1 MVYPFGRKTLEPRGA
16 ESMEIVVLVKQVP
29 DTANVG
35 ADAMK
40 EDGTV
45 NRAAL
50 KTVFNPDDLHALE
63 LALEMKEKYGAKVTV
78 ITMGPPKAIDVL
90 KESLYRGADHAY
102 LLSDPKFAG
111 SDTLATS
118 LVLKSAIEA
127 KVKKFDVIMAGR
139 QAIDGDTAQV
149 GPQIAEKLNIPQVT
163 FVTEVQNFKNGTIKL
178 SRLSDEGTEIV
189 ECKTPVLLTV
199 EGGFNTPRPPKVKR
213 MLKYMNA
220 ISSFQMNEDWVTD
233 EDAAYIKKNG
243 LEIPVIGFCDMAVN
257 PDYIGL
263 SGSPTRVKEIHSV
276 VFKSI
281 ETKEYEANQT
291 GMNQMM
297 KELVSEHII
306 G

>member
-1 MVYPFGRKTLEPRGA
+1 
-16 ESMEIVVLVKQVP
+16 MEIVVLVKQVP

-50 KTVFNPDDLHALE
+50 KTVFNPDDLN
-63 LALEMKEKYGAKVTV
+63 ALEMALDIKDRFGANVTV
-78 ITMGPPKAIDVL
+78 ITMGPPKAVEIL
-90 KESLYRGADHAY
+90 KESLYRGADKAF

-118 LVLKSAIEA
+118 LILKSAIEA
-127 KVKKFDVIMAGR
+127 KVKNFDIIMAGR

-149 GPQIAEKLNIPQVT
+149 GPQIAEKLNIPQLT
-163 FVTEVQNFKNGTIKL
+163 FVTDVEEVKNGKIKL
-178 SRLSDEGTEIV
+178 SRLSDEGTEVV

-199 EGGFNTPRPPKVKR
+199 EGGVNTPRPARVKR
-213 MLKYMNA
+213 LLKYVNA
-220 ISSFQMNEDWVTD
+220 MSSFQMNEDWVTD
-233 EDAAYIKKNG
+233 GEAEYLKKRG
-243 LEIPVIGFCDMAVN
+243 LEIPVVSFCDIVVN
-257 PDYIGL
+257 PEYIGL
-263 SGSPTRVKEIHSV
+263 AGSPTRVKEIHSV

-281 ETKEYEANQT
+281 ESKDYPATQD
-291 GMNQMM
+291 GMNSMM

>member
-1 MVYPFGRKTLEPRGA
+1 
-16 ESMEIVVLVKQVP
+16 MEIVVLVKQVP

-63 LALEMKEKYGAKVTV
+63 MALEIKDKYGANVSV
-78 ITMGPPKAIDVL
+78 ITMGPPRAIEIL
-90 KESLYRGADHAY
+90 KESLYRGADRVF

-118 LVLKSAIEA
+118 LILKSAIEA
-127 KVKKFDVIMAGR
+127 KVKNFDIVMAGR

-149 GPQIAEKLNIPQVT
+149 GPQIAEKLNIPQIT
-163 FVTEVQNFKNGTIKL
+163 FVTDVEDVKNGKIKL

-189 ECKTPVLLTV
+189 ECTTPVLLTV
-199 EGGFNTPRPPKVKR
+199 EGGVNNPRPARIKKL
-213 MLKYMNA
+213 LKYVNA
-220 ISSFQMNEDWVTD
+220 MSSFQMDEEWVTD
-233 EDAAYIKKNG
+233 EDVKYLKQRE
-243 LEIPVIGFCDMAVN
+243 LEIPVVSFCDIVVN
-257 PDYIGL
+257 PEYIGL
-263 SGSPTRVKEIHSV
+263 AGSPTRVKEIHSV

-281 ETKEYEANQT
+281 ESKDYPATQDGVNS
-291 GMNQMM
+291 MM
-297 KELVSEHII
+297 RELVSEHII

>member
-1 MVYPFGRKTLEPRGA
+1 
-16 ESMEIVVLVKQVP
+16 MEIVVLVKQVP

-50 KTVFNPDDLHALE
+50 KTVFNPDDLN
-63 LALEMKEKYGAKVTV
+63 ALEMALQIKERYGANISV
-78 ITMGPPKAIDVL
+78 ITMGPPKAVEIL
-90 KESLYRGADHAY
+90 KESLYRGADKVY

-118 LVLKSAIEA
+118 LILKSAIEA
-127 KVKKFDVIMAGR
+127 KVKNFDIIMAGR

-149 GPQIAEKLNIPQVT
+149 GPQIAEKLNVPQIT
-163 FVTEVQNFKNGTIKL
+163 FVTGVEDINNGKLKL
-178 SRLSDEGTEIV
+178 SRYSDEGTEIV

-199 EGGFNTPRPPKVKR
+199 EGGVNEPRPPRVKR
-213 MLKYMNA
+213 LLKYVNA
-220 ISSFQMNEDWVTD
+220 MSSFQMNEDWVTD
-233 EDAAYIKKNG
+233 EDVEYLKKRE
-243 LEIPVIGFCDMAVN
+243 LEIPVISFCDIVVN
-257 PDYIGL
+257 PEYIGL
-263 SGSPTRVKEIHSV
+263 AGSPTRVKEIHSV

-281 ETKEYEANQT
+281 ETKDYPATQDGIND
-291 GMNQMM
+291 MM

>member
-1 MVYPFGRKTLEPRGA
+1 
-16 ESMEIVVLVKQVP
+16 MEIVVLVKQVP

-63 LALEMKEKYGAKVTV
+63 LALELKEKYQAKVTV
-78 ITMGPPKAIDVL
+78 ITMGPPKAIEVL
-90 KESLYRGADHAY
+90 KESLYRGADTAY

-118 LVLKSAIEA
+118 LILKSAIEA
-127 KVKKFDVIMAGR
+127 KVKKFDIIMAGR

-149 GPQIAEKLNIPQVT
+149 GPQIAEKLNIPQIT
-163 FVTEVQNFKNGTIKL
+163 FVTEVESIKNGTIKL
-178 SRLSDEGTEIV
+178 SRLSDEGTEVV
-189 ECKTPVLLTV
+189 ECKGPVLLTV
-199 EGGFNTPRPPKVKR
+199 EGGCNTPRPPKVKR

-233 EDAAYIKKNG
+233 EDATYIKEKG
-243 LEIPVIGFCDMAVN
+243 LEIPVIGFCDMVV
-257 PDYIGL
+257 DQSLIGL
-263 SGSPTRVKEIHSV
+263 AGSPTRVKEIHSV

-281 ETKEYEANQT
+281 ETKEYEPTQASIN
-291 GMNQMM
+291 GMM
-297 KELVSEHII
+297 KELVGEHII

>member
-1 MVYPFGRKTLEPRGA
+1 
-16 ESMEIVVLVKQVP
+16 MEIVVLVKQVP

-50 KTVFNPDDLHALE
+50 KAVFNPDDLHALE
-63 LALEMKEKYGAKVTV
+63 LALEMKDKYDAKVTV
-78 ITMGPPKAIDVL
+78 ITMGPPKAVEIL
-90 KESLYRGADHAY
+90 RESLYRGADNVF

-118 LVLKSAIEA
+118 LILKSAIEA
-127 KVKKFDVIMAGR
+127 KAKKFDIIMAGR

-163 FVTEVQNFKNGTIKL
+163 FVTEIESIKNNTLRL
-178 SRLSDEGTEIV
+178 SRLSDEGTEVI
-189 ECKTPVLLTV
+189 ECKTPILLTV
-199 EGGFNTPRPPKVKR
+199 EGGFNTPRPPRVKR
-213 MLKYMNA
+213 MFKYMNS

-233 EDAAYIKKNG
+233 EDVNYIKEKG
-243 LEIPVIGFCDMAVN
+243 LEIPVVGFCDMAVN
-257 PDYIGL
+257 PEFIGL
-263 SGSPTRVKEIHSV
+263 AGSPTRVKEIHSV

-281 ETKEYEANQT
+281 ETKTYEPNQNSV
-291 GMNQMM
+291 NQMM
-297 KELVSEHII
+297 KELISEHII

>member
-1 MVYPFGRKTLEPRGA
+1 
-16 ESMEIVVLVKQVP
+16 MEIVVLVKQVP

-50 KTVFNPDDLHALE
+50 KTIFNPDDLN
-63 LALEMKEKYGAKVTV
+63 ALEMALDIKDRFGANVTV
-78 ITMGPPKAIDVL
+78 ITMGPPKAVEIL
-90 KESLYRGADHAY
+90 KESLYRGADKAF

-118 LVLKSAIEA
+118 LILKSAIEA
-127 KVKKFDVIMAGR
+127 KVKNFDIILAGR

-149 GPQIAEKLNIPQVT
+149 GPQIAEKLNIPQIT
-163 FVTEVQNFKNGTIKL
+163 FATEVEEIKNGKIKL
-178 SRLSDEGTEIV
+178 SRLSDEGTEV
-189 ECKTPVLLTV
+189 LESKLPVLLTV
-199 EGGFNTPRPPKVKR
+199 EGDVNEPRPPRVKR
-213 MLKYMNA
+213 LLKYVNA
-220 ISSFQMNEDWVTD
+220 MSSFQMNEDWVTD
-233 EDAAYIKKNG
+233 GEAEYLKKRG
-243 LEIPVIGFCDMAVN
+243 LEIPVIGFCDIVVN
-257 PDYIGL
+257 PEYIGL
-263 SGSPTRVKEIHSV
+263 AGSPTRVKEIHSV

-281 ETKEYEANQT
+281 DTKDYPATQDGINS
-291 GMNQMM
+291 MM